1 MNLLLT
7 ALIMAALNVGGVY
20 AGIYHL
26 NLDYMPFLLFILA
39 YYIIIGIIQKM
50 VMSTMKA
57 PHEMSGPDAIHLFT
71 SILGDAGI
79 VLIGNLVALAIV
91 YNRFG
96 LLKMLGF
103 FATGYVSGVI
113 SRAM

>member
-1 MNLLLT
+1 MNLLVV

-20 AGIYHL
+20 AGLYHL
-26 NLDYMPFLLFILA
+26 KLDYMPFLLFMLA
-39 YYIIIGIIQKM
+39 YYIIIGVIQKM
-50 VMSTMKA
+50 VMSTMRA
-57 PHEMSGPDAIHLFT
+57 PHEMTGPEVLHLFT

-96 LLKMLGF
+96 FLKMLGF

>member
-1 MNLLLT
+1 MNLLFT

-20 AGIYHL
+20 AGIYHFKFEFL
-26 NLDYMPFLLFILA
+26 PFLGFMLA
-39 YYIIIGIIQKM
+39 YYIILGIVQKL
-50 VMSTMKA
+50 VMSTFKPPRDMT
-57 PHEMSGPDAIHLFT
+57 GPDAIHLFT
-71 SILGDAGI
+71 SLLGDAGI
-79 VLIGNLVALAIV
+79 VLVGNIIALAIV

-96 LLKMLGF
+96 FLKMLGF

>member
-7 ALIMAALNVGGVY
+7 AFIMAALNVGGVY

-26 NLDYMPFLLFILA
+26 KLDYMPFLLFMLA
-39 YYIIIGIIQKM
+39 FYIITGLIQKL
-50 VMSTMKA
+50 VMSTFK
-57 PHEMSGPDAIHLFT
+57 PPREMSGPEALHLFT

-79 VLIGNLVALAIV
+79 VLVGNIVALAIV
-91 YNRFG
+91 YNNFG
-96 LLKMLGF
+96 FLKMLGF

-113 SRAM
+113 SRAL

>member
-7 ALIMAALNVGGVY
+7 AFIMAMLNVGGVY
-20 AGIYHL
+20 AGIYHFKF
-26 NLDYMPFLLFILA
+26 DYLPFLGFMLA
-39 YYIIIGIIQKM
+39 YYIIIAVIQKL
-50 VMSTMKA
+50 VMSTFKPPRDMT
-57 PHEMSGPDAIHLFT
+57 GPEALHLFT
-71 SILGDAGI
+71 SLLGDVGI
-79 VLIGNLVALAIV
+79 LLIGNIVALAIV

-96 LLKMLGF
+96 FLKMLGF

>member
-7 ALIMAALNVGGVY
+7 AFIMAALNVGGVY

-26 NLDYMPFLLFILA
+26 KLDYVPFLIFMLA
-39 YYIIIGIIQKM
+39 FYIILGVVQKL
-50 VMSTMKA
+50 VMSTFKP
-57 PHEMSGPDAIHLFT
+57 PHDMTGPEALHLF
-71 SILGDAGI
+71 SSLLGDVGI
-79 VLIGNLVALAIV
+79 VLVGNIVALSIV

-96 LLKMLGF
+96 FLKMLGF
-103 FATGYVSGVI
+103 FATGYASGMI